1 MREPVLIQAKDPAGF
16 RLSKSKYLSGL
27 QCHKRLYL
35 AIHSPELATE
45 PDEHTQA
52 ILDMG
57 TTVGELARRRFPG
70 GVLVEIDHRH
80 PTEAL
85 RRTAALLQ
93 DPTVIAIFEGAF
105 EFQDVLVRVDIL
117 ERVSQAQ
124 DGPRSEER
132 RVGKECRSRWSPY

>member
-1 MREPVLIQAKDPAGF
+1 MTEPVVIQAKDPAGF

-57 TTVGELARRRFPG
+57 TTVGELARRRFTG
-70 GVLVEIDHRH
+70 GALAETDHRH

-85 RRTAALLQ
+85 RRTANLLQ
-93 DPTVIAIFEGAF
+93 DPTVSAIFEGAVVF
-105 EFQDVLVRVDIL
+105 LCALARLD
-117 ERVSQAQ
+117 
-124 DGPRSEER
+124 
-132 RVGKECRSRWSPY
+132 